1 MSKQVKETTLEYLL
15 FSYPNCAKCDAL
27 KEGLNNSDIEGTEYN
42 LIRKESK
49 LKLREYL
56 KVIKRD
62 DKGGIIIPTLILR
75 DEDGIEPV
83 LNSKEELQDWL
94 RSKD

>member
-1 MSKQVKETTLEYLL
+1 VEYLL
-15 FSYPNCAKCDAL
+15 FSFPNCAKCDVL
-27 KEGLNNSDIEGTEYN
+27 KEGLNNSGMEGTEYN
-42 LIRKESK
+42 LTKKESK
-49 LKLREYL
+49 LKIREYL

-62 DKGGIIIPTLILR
+62 DKGGIIIPTLILQ
-75 DEDGIEPV
+75 DEDEIESV

>member
-1 MSKQVKETTLEYLL
+1 MEYLL

-27 KEGLNNSDIEGTEYN
+27 KEGLNKSVIEGTEYN
-42 LIRKESK
+42 LIKKESK
-49 LKLREYL
+49 FKIREYL

-62 DKGGIIIPTLILR
+62 DKGGIIIPTLILQ
-75 DEDGIEPV
+75 DEDEIKSV
-83 LNSKEELQDWL
+83 LNSKKELQDWL

>member
-1 MSKQVKETTLEYLL
+1 VEYLL
-15 FSYPNCAKCDAL
+15 FSFPNCAKCDVL
-27 KEGLNNSDIEGTEYN
+27 KEGLNNSGVEGTEYN
-42 LIRKESK
+42 LTKKESK
-49 LKLREYL
+49 LKIREYL

-62 DKGGIIIPTLILR
+62 DKGGIIIPTLILQ
-75 DEDGIEPV
+75 DEDEIESV

>member
-1 MSKQVKETTLEYLL
+1 MEYLL

-42 LIRKESK
+42 LTKKESK

-62 DKGGIIIPTLILR
+62 DKGGIIIPTLILQ

>member
-1 MSKQVKETTLEYLL
+1 MEYLL
-15 FSYPNCAKCDAL
+15 FSFPNCAKCDVL
-27 KEGLNNSDIEGTEYN
+27 KEGLNNSGMEGTEYN
-42 LIRKESK
+42 LTKKESK
-49 LKLREYL
+49 LKIREYL

-62 DKGGIIIPTLILR
+62 DKGGIIIPTLILQ
-75 DEDGIEPV
+75 DEDEIESV

>member
-1 MSKQVKETTLEYLL
+1 LEYLL

-42 LIRKESK
+42 LIKKESK

-62 DKGGIIIPTLILR
+62 DKGGIIIPTLIFR
-75 DEDGIEPV
+75 DGDGIEPV

>member
-1 MSKQVKETTLEYLL
+1 MEYLL
-15 FSYPNCAKCDAL
+15 FSFPNCAKCDVL
-27 KEGLNNSDIEGTEYN
+27 KEGLNNSGMEGTEYN
-42 LIRKESK
+42 LTKKKSK
-49 LKLREYL
+49 LKIREYL

-94 RSKD
+94 RSKG